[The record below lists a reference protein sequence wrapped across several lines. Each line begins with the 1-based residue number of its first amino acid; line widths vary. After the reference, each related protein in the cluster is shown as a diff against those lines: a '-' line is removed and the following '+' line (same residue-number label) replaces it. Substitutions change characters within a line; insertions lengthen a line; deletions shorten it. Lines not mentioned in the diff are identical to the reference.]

1 MKKKILSLLLTFSLF
16 VISLFSFS
24 GCDLVQKD
32 TVAINK
38 KTSMVVGDTTL
49 SKSDIIN
56 TFYSYYQ
63 NNSSNFAYYSN
74 DVIEESFYSYAV
86 IKEII
91 KQKAYA
97 DLYDAKNNPNGKL
110 IFTKEDNEE
119 VLKSTYKYIYSQV
132 LSYEKAIYELDK
144 NFEEDD
150 YPIWLKDDEEEEED
164 TYFEEYISKKPV
176 IEKKST
182 SDADEKYSESVVK
195 NKLSELEQYLKE
207 YTVSTDDDGN
217 ETRQEIDETKYIKG
231 ARKDARA
238 QYIGGLASNAKAN
251 GLSTDTNTLL
261 ENELYRV
268 YEAYYDT
275 KVQTL
280 FQEYYLNDYLTDTVN
295 GDTESLSDKTIARAF
310 LEQYY
315 KDFQTYK
322 IEGNYVSTMTS
333 SDGASLVLYNY
344 NGRNYFFTV
353 QHILVKYDDYMTET
367 VGKIY
372 GAPDSSSDHYD
383 VISSSYKT
391 EREALTKEYSMLT
404 EINEKAKEKF
414 GNCLDIVGSYYYYD
428 EEYKGNKDYN
438 YGYLK
443 LKTTTNEDKTI
454 YSVDTSLYAG
464 LEERE
469 IDEADVKFMASA
481 TEVIDC
487 YKTNVTKWEN
497 IFNEYKNA
505 SAEEKKILRGETEED
520 GKTSYKETA
529 YIFDVIDNML
539 ENNNDPAEI
548 KSKIASLLFV
558 ELQWVYS
565 SDSLGNEFANK
576 AGYVVSNYDD
586 ENGSWVADFAIGAR
600 EIMKNVKY
608 TGNNSEITASLNMV
622 ISDYGYH
629 IIKIENVYESG
640 KSIVDFSKL
649 TKSIDLDDP
658 ESVAEIIDLIKHT
671 YVSTSS
677 NQTIYDYFYDSLY
690 DTLIGTSSTSGTYY
704 TALQYKWYHEYTS
717 TGKVE
722 IKDKLTYDELM
733 DAIS

>member
-16 VISLFSFS
+16 VISLFSLS

-32 TVAINK
+32 TVELNK
-38 KTSMVVGDTTL
+38 KTSMVVGDSVLT
-49 SKSDIIN
+49 KADIIN

-74 DVIEESFYSYAV
+74 EVIEESFYSYAV

-97 DLYDAKNNPNGKL
+97 NLYDAQNNPNGKL

-132 LSYEKAIYELDK
+132 LSYEKVIYEQDE
-144 NFEEDD
+144 NFDEDE
-150 YPIWLKDDEEEEED
+150 YPIWLKDDEEEDED
-164 TYFEEYISKKPV
+164 TFFEEYTSKKPV
-176 IEKKST
+176 IEKKSI

-217 ETRQEIDETKYIKG
+217 ETRQEIDETKYIEG

-238 QYIGGLASNAKAN
+238 QYIGGLASNAKAS

-315 KDFQTYK
+315 KDFQTYN

-353 QHILVKYDDYMTET
+353 QHILVKYDDYMTDAI
-367 VGKIY
+367 GDIY
-372 GAPDSSSDHYD
+372 GAPGSSSDHYD
-383 VISSSYKT
+383 VISSSYKENRKTLT
-391 EREALTKEYSMLT
+391 ESYSMLA
-404 EINEKAKEKF
+404 EINENAKEKF

-443 LKTTTNEDKTI
+443 LKTTTDEDKTI
-454 YSVDTSLYAG
+454 YSIDTSLYTG

-481 TEVIDC
+481 TEIVGC
-487 YKTNVTKWEN
+487 YNSNVTKWTS
-497 IFNEYKNA
+497 IFNTYKSA
-505 SAEEKKILRGETEED
+505 SAEEKKTLREET
-520 GKTSYKETA
+520 YKETA

-600 EIMKNVKY
+600 KIMKNIV
-608 TGNNSEITASLNMV
+608 NNSEVFYLNMV

-649 TKSIDLDDP
+649 TKAIDLDDP